1 VLLYFLVIPNVY
13 RIYHLIAVVI
23 LAISLR
29 NRVSRWSGLLQGIAL
44 QMAVA
49 APIAI
54 LQLTGFVWKSW
65 SIDTAEAIKVFSLS
79 VLFDMAGWTVIAPFE
94 WLVPKR
100 QT

>member
-1 VLLYFLVIPNVY
+1 MISITVFAYIFVLSVI
-13 RIYHLIAVVI
+13 IIAI
-23 LAISLR
+23 ITSKLT
-29 NRVSRWSGLLQGIAL
+29 SRWAGLLLGIAL

-65 SIDTAEAIKVFSLS
+65 SIDPLEAIEVFPLA

>member
-1 VLLYFLVIPNVY
+1 MISITVFAYIFVLSVI
-13 RIYHLIAVVI
+13 IIAI
-23 LAISLR
+23 ITSKLT
-29 NRVSRWSGLLQGIAL
+29 SRWAGLLLGIAL